1 MAHGVKR
8 DRFYC
13 CCSDFALNLLL
24 LTFVTPVMTRELALL
39 RRAISILFS
48 ATLIVSFIPAR
59 GFAEPADMTGSNLD
73 SATFGSSQLTGA
85 ILLTLP

>member
-1 MAHGVKR
+1 MAIPPIPFGG
-8 DRFYC
+8 
-13 CCSDFALNLLL
+13 
-24 LTFVTPVMTRELALL
+24 PVNTTLL

-59 GFAEPADMTGSNLD
+59 GFAELADMTGSNLD

>member
-1 MAHGVKR
+1 MAIPPIPFGE
-8 DRFYC
+8 
-13 CCSDFALNLLL
+13 
-24 LTFVTPVMTRELALL
+24 PVNTTLL

-73 SATFGSSQLTGA
+73 SATFGSSQLTGE